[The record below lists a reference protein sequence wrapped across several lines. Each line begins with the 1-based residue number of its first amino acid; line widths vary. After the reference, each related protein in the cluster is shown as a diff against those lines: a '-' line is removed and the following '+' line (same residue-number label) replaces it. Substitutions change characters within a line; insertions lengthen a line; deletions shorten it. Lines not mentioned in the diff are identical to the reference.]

1 MQGGF
6 TLLFIINSRQ
16 VDIIVHVQV
25 RGNYDRIFSISLEVF
40 LSHQA
45 SIYAYSIF
53 VEQIK
58 LV

>member
-53 VEQIK
+53 VE
-58 LV
+58 